1 MLYCGV
7 GEDWTTNLIWSD
19 LMLYKT
25 EWPGCQKQIRTE
37 YENIIK
43 QFQLHRCKTLKYT
56 WQIDSIYERKKV
68 RHLILLKMYIFY
80 YVLYLVT
87 PQRNSANMYTYK
99 NGNKVLETTKCP
111 PIEA

>member
-1 MLYCGV
+1 M
-7 GEDWTTNLIWSD
+7 

-25 EWPGCQKQIRTE
+25 EWAGCQKQIRTE

-68 RHLILLKMYIFY
+68 RHLFY
-80 YVLYLVT
+80 YVFYLQLHHREILQICT
-87 PQRNSANMYTYK
+87 CKRMATRY
-99 NGNKVLETTKCP
+99 
-111 PIEA
+111 